1 MYIQIG
7 DKNYPCTN
15 YRPAKGVR
23 AIFYGVEDLTL
34 PVEDEI
40 ILFADDGFELATI
53 VTGDF
58 ERQVYEDGTLTL
70 TNEPEP
76 IPEPEPTEPELDP
89 ITQLQLA
96 LAELAEA
103 QAADQTANELALA
116 ELAEIILGG

>member
-58 ERQVYEDGTLTL
+58 ERQVYEHGTLTL

-76 IPEPEPTEPELDP
+76 ESIPEPDPVEPSPTVEDYLIDLDYRLSLIELGV
-89 ITQLQLA
+89 
-96 LAELAEA
+96 
-103 QAADQTANELALA
+103 N
-116 ELAEIILGG
+116 

>member
-34 PVEDEI
+34 PVEGEI
-40 ILFADDGFELATI
+40 ILFADDGFEMARI
-53 VTGDF
+53 DTGDF
-58 ERQVYEDGTLTL
+58 ERQVYENSILTL

-76 IPEPEPTEPELDP
+76 VPQPEPVPVEPTMTVEEAILDKLTELEHRQD
-89 ITQLQLA
+89 LM
-96 LAELAEA
+96 ELGL
-103 QAADQTANELALA
+103 T
-116 ELAEIILGG
+116 GGGTE